1 MTHET
6 KQNGRYALV
15 GPAPGGYD
23 WWAINDMEKMYAVVN
38 VQASFPNAEQVIRF
52 AWSQIPE

>member
-1 MTHET
+1 MKPER
-6 KQNGRYALV
+6 KGKYALV
-15 GPAPGGYD
+15 GPVPHGY